1 MTDTGETPRS
11 WRNGAIAVAVV
22 SAVVLL
28 VALAVAG
35 SHSRTRAGQQAQT
48 APSRCNGAAR
58 PCDPQGQG
66 ESVREAGH
74 SHAGGLR
81 IAADPPLLVPLEDL
95 VSGGEAEQ
103 IEGRSTAAATTST
116 CDSFWDWKAKPDFET
131 MLASNFAMFSGLCG
145 RVLARSHA
153 RSGDAIAI
161 ASYLGL
167 GDAFDRAIA
176 AFAEAYGDQTERDHE
191 ALLRAVRAGR
201 LVAEPGV

>member
-1 MTDTGETPRS
+1 MKAVHR
-11 WRNGAIAVAVV
+11 AIRKARRKDRAR
-22 SAVVLL
+22 AFEKL
-28 VALAVAG
+28 G
-35 SHSRTRAGQQAQT
+35 TRTQ
-48 APSRCNGAAR
+48 
-58 PCDPQGQG
+58 
-66 ESVREAGH
+66 
-74 SHAGGLR
+74 GGLR
-81 IAADPPLLVPLEDL
+81 IAADPPLLVPLDDL

-116 CDSFWDWKAKPDFET
+116 CDSFWDWKAKPDFEA

-191 ALLRAVRAGR
+191 ALLRAIRAGR

>member
-1 MTDTGETPRS
+1 
-11 WRNGAIAVAVV
+11 
-22 SAVVLL
+22 
-28 VALAVAG
+28 
-35 SHSRTRAGQQAQT
+35 
-48 APSRCNGAAR
+48 
-58 PCDPQGQG
+58 
-66 ESVREAGH
+66 
-74 SHAGGLR
+74 
-81 IAADPPLLVPLEDL
+81 
-95 VSGGEAEQ
+95 
-103 IEGRSTAAATTST
+103 
-116 CDSFWDWKAKPDFET
+116 
-131 MLASNFAMFSGLCG
+131 MLASNFAVFSGLCG